1 MKWTNG
7 FCLICIFLC
16 GTLSEGVNAQTE
28 KLMER
33 ADSLFDSGNY
43 FEASI
48 AYERVYFVAEV
59 PLARI
64 TANLKKTQAL
74 KQLGEYEKAH
84 GDLRRS
90 LTYRGEDS
98 LRLEVLYEMAICAYM
113 GGDPDDAYG
122 LLRQFRHLS
131 GQGSGQRVYLL
142 EGLALAELMQWD
154 ALSDHL
160 ENWVLCFSNDTG
172 LADEKLQR
180 FAEILTE
187 KEQQARRDP
196 EKARLWSTLIPGS
209 GQVYAGEAG
218 WGLLNAFSQ
227 LASLGA
233 FSAMALNGY
242 YVAAVFAGLGPFQS
256 FYFGGIRQAGLMAE
270 AHEKSRR
277 EKTLAAVREFLFNLE
292 EELGAE

>member
-28 KLMER
+28 RMIKR
-33 ADSLFDSGNY
+33 ADSLFASGNY

-48 AYERVYFVAEV
+48 AYERVYFESEESVS
-59 PLARI
+59 RI
-64 TANLKKTQAL
+64 AANLKKAQAL
-74 KQLGEYEKAH
+74 KQLGEYEKALV
-84 GDLRRS
+84 DLRRS
-90 LTYRGEDS
+90 ITYRGEDS
-98 LRLEVLYEMAICAYM
+98 LRRELLYEMAFCAYM
-113 GGDPDDAYG
+113 DGDPGDAYG
-122 LLRQFRHLS
+122 LLRQFRHLY
-131 GQGSGQRVYLL
+131 GQDSGQRVYLL
-142 EGLALAELMQWD
+142 EGLVLTDLMRWD

-160 ENWVLCFSNDTG
+160 ENWVLYFSDDTR
-172 LADEKLQR
+172 LANEKILCYT
-180 FAEILTE
+180 EILAE

-196 EKARLWSTLIPGS
+196 EKARLWSTFIPGS

-218 WGLLNAFSQ
+218 WGILNAFSQ

-277 EKTLAAVREFLFNLE
+277 GKTLAAVREFLFNLE
-292 EELGAE
+292 EELAAE